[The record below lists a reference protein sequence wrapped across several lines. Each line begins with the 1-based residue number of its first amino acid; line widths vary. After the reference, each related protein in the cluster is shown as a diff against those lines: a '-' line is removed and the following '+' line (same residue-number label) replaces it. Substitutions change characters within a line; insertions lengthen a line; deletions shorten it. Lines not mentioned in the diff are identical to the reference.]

1 MKITIDGK
9 KIEVE
14 KRKTILEVAREKEI
28 FIPSL
33 CDHPGLTPFSGC
45 RLCLVEIKGKKGYP
59 PSCSTYAEDGMEIKT
74 KTPQLQKLRR
84 EILELILSEHPNACL
99 ICSEKENCDEYK
111 STIRKVGEVTGCVL
125 CTNNGRCELQDV
137 VKALKIDKVRF
148 PSLYRNLEVKKSDPF
163 FDRDYNLC
171 ILCGRCVRVCHEV
184 RGASTLSFV
193 YRGSQAVV
201 GTVLDW
207 PLLESGCQFC
217 GACVDVCPTGSLA
230 ERAIRYEG
238 LPDATAKTICPL
250 CSMGCELKIELKG
263 GKILSSKPSEDG
275 DINQGQGC
283 VKGRFLI
290 KDVVYSPRRILKP
303 MIRMNKELEEA
314 SWEEALDFV
323 AERLKIFKG
332 KKIALI
338 ASPQESCEE
347 YFLLNK
353 FASEELKTEYVDSS
367 YRFSPL
373 AVINEMAQQSGIVL
387 DLNFEIKDISR
398 ARTFFLIGEDL
409 PKSHPIIWL
418 EMLKAVKGGA
428 KLVVASPVELSLN
441 RHSSLW
447 LQIKPGAEFYLLS
460 FLSKL
465 FLASEKEVDNPQI
478 EGFESFKDS
487 LEEYDLSKVFEL
499 TGITREELNEAFALL
514 SEAEAAAYLFGVR
527 LTQHPWGNR
536 SMAALWNLALQ
547 AQAQLF
553 PLGLE
558 NNLRAVGE
566 IGQNSSA
573 RGLSFNQ
580 IFDEAS
586 SGDLKALY
594 LAGPA
599 PYLKRANLEF
609 LVIQDS
615 FVNENF
621 RLADAVLPASTFAET
636 EGTFIN
642 GEGRLQ
648 KFNKVIDPLGE
659 AKPDWW
665 IITQLARRMG
675 NKGWHFKNPAEI
687 TKEMIK
693 VVPSFSNI
701 SYADLEKGQKVF
713 PQGET
718 KKARS
723 FIPVADSGSHYKKS
737 KKYPF
742 LMFLDYS
749 LDYYKSLSLSQESRS
764 LKAIRD
770 SRWIKIS
777 PEDAEKLNLKE
788 GQGVVVE
795 SSSGKFKGFVRIIKS
810 LPSGI
815 LGASFLLSEGAD
827 FAVNE
832 LIPSVF
838 RESHSL
844 GMVPVR
850 IRREE

>member
-1 MKITIDGK
+1 MKVTIDGK

-14 KRKTILEVAREKEI
+14 GKRTILEVAREKGI

-33 CDHPGLTPFSGC
+33 CDHAQLTPFGGC
-45 RLCLVEIKGKKGYP
+45 RLCIVEIKERKGCP
-59 PSCSTYAEDGMEIKT
+59 PSCSTYIDDGMEIKT
-74 KTPQLQKLRR
+74 KTPQLQKLRKG
-84 EILELILSEHPNACL
+84 ILELILSEHPNACL

-125 CTNNGRCELQDV
+125 CSNNGRCELQDLV
-137 VKALKIDKVRF
+137 ETLKIDKVRF
-148 PSLYRNLEVKKSDPF
+148 PSVYRNLEVKKRDPF

-171 ILCGRCVRVCHEV
+171 ILCGRCVRICHEV

-201 GTVLDW
+201 GTVLDL

-217 GACVDVCPTGSLA
+217 GACVDVCPTGSLT
-230 ERAIRYEG
+230 ERAIRYES
-238 LPDATAKTICPL
+238 LPDERAKTICPL
-250 CSMGCELKIELKG
+250 CSMGCELEIDLKRQ
-263 GKILSSKPSEDG
+263 KILSSRPSGEG
-275 DINQGQGC
+275 AVNEGQAC

-290 KDVVYSPRRILKP
+290 KDVVHSPRRILKP
-303 MIRMNKELEEA
+303 LVRVNKELEEA

-323 AERLKIFKG
+323 AQRLEKFKG

-338 ASPQESCEE
+338 ASPQVSCEE
-347 YFLLNK
+347 YFLLHK
-353 FASEELKTEYVDSS
+353 FASEELKTENLDSS

-373 AVINEMAQQSGIVL
+373 AVFDKMAKENGL
-387 DLNFEIKDISR
+387 ELGLNFEINDISR
-398 ARTFFLIGEDL
+398 AKTLFLIGEDI

-418 EMLKAVKGGA
+418 EVLKAVKGGA
-428 KLVVASPVELSLN
+428 KLIVASPAELSLS
-441 RHSSLW
+441 RFSSIW
-447 LQIKPGAEFYLLS
+447 LQIKPGTEFYLLS

-465 FLASEKEVDNPQI
+465 FLQNKQEADHPLI
-478 EGFESFKDS
+478 EGFDSFKGS
-487 LEEYDLSKVFEL
+487 LDEFDLSKVFEM
-499 TGITREELNEAFALL
+499 TGITQEELEKAFGFL
-514 SEAEAAAYLFGVR
+514 SEAEDAAFLFGMG
-527 LTQHPWGNR
+527 LTQHPRGSRNV
-536 SMAALWNLALQ
+536 AALWNLSLQ

-558 NNLRAVGE
+558 NNLRGVFE
-566 IGQNSSA
+566 IGQNSSDK
-573 RGLSFNQ
+573 GLNFNPILQ
-580 IFDEAS
+580 AAS
-586 SGDLKALY
+586 SGKLKALY

-599 PYLKRANLEF
+599 PYLKKANLEF

-621 RLADAVLPASTFAET
+621 KLADAVLPASTFAET

-665 IITQLARRMG
+665 IISQLARRMG
-675 NKGWHFKNPAEI
+675 SKGFPFKNPSEI

-693 VVPSFSNI
+693 VVPSFSNV
-701 SYADLEKGQKVF
+701 SYTDLEKGQKIF
-713 PQGET
+713 TQEET
-718 KKARS
+718 KKARP
-723 FIPVADSGSHYKKS
+723 FIPVKYSNSHQRKS

-749 LDYYKSLSLSQESRS
+749 LDYYRSLSLCQESRG
-764 LKAIRD
+764 LKAVRD

-777 PEDAEKLNLKE
+777 PEDAEKLNLEE
-788 GQGVVVE
+788 GESIFVE
-795 SSSGKFKGFVRIIKS
+795 SSSGKFKGSVKITKS
-810 LPSGI
+810 LPKGT
-815 LGASFLLSEGAD
+815 LGASFLLSENSD
-827 FAVNE
+827 FSVNG

-838 RESHSL
+838 QDSHSL
-844 GMVPVR
+844 GMLSVK
-850 IRREE
+850 IKREK

>member
-1 MKITIDGK
+1 MKITIDGI

-14 KRKTILEVAREKEI
+14 KRRTILDVAREKEI

-33 CDHPGLTPFSGC
+33 CDHPRLTPFSGC
-45 RLCLVEIKGKKGYP
+45 RLCLVEIKGKKGYA

-99 ICSEKENCDEYK
+99 ICREKENCDEYK

-148 PSLYRNLEVKKSDPF
+148 PSLYRNLVVRKSDPF

-171 ILCGRCVRVCHEV
+171 ILCGRCVRICHEV
-184 RGASTLSFV
+184 RGASALSFV

-230 ERAIRYEG
+230 ERAIRYES
-238 LPDATAKTICPL
+238 LPDGGAKTICPL
-250 CSMGCELKIELKG
+250 CSMGCELKIDLKG
-263 GKILSSKPSEDG
+263 RKILSSRPSDDG
-275 DINQGQGC
+275 AVNQGQGC

-290 KDVVYSPRRILKP
+290 KEVVHSHRRILKP

-323 AERLKIFKG
+323 VKRLKKFKG
-332 KKIALI
+332 KEIALI
-338 ASPQESCEE
+338 ASPQQSCEE

-353 FASEELKTEYVDSS
+353 FASQELKTENVDSS

-373 AVINEMAQQSGIVL
+373 AVINEMAQQSGLVL
-387 DLNFEIKDISR
+387 DLNFEIKDITR
-398 ARTFFLIGEDL
+398 ARAFFLIGEDL

-418 EMLKAVKGGA
+418 EVLRAVKSGA
-428 KLVVASPVELSLN
+428 KLVVASPIELSLN

-447 LQIKPGAEFYLLS
+447 LKIKPGTEFYLFS
-460 FLSKL
+460 FLAKL
-465 FLASEKEVDNPQI
+465 FLASEKEVDTQI

-487 LEEYDLSKVFEL
+487 LEKYDLSKVFEL

-514 SEAEAAAYLFGVR
+514 SEVEAPAFMFGTG
-527 LTQHPWGNR
+527 LTQHPWGKR
-536 SMAALWNLALQ
+536 SVAALWNLALQ

-558 NNLRAVGE
+558 NNLRGVGE
-566 IGQNSSA
+566 IGQNFSA
-573 RGLSFNQ
+573 KGLTFNQ
-580 IFDEAS
+580 IFEAAS

-594 LAGPA
+594 LAGPL

-648 KFNKVIDPLGE
+648 KFNKVLDPVGE

-701 SYADLEKGQKVF
+701 SYADLERGQKIF
-713 PQGET
+713 AQGEM
-718 KKARS
+718 KKARQ
-723 FIPVADSGSHYKKS
+723 FIPLTDSDSHYKKS

-749 LDYYKSLSLSQESRS
+749 LDYYRSLCLSQESRG

-770 SRWIKIS
+770 SRRIKIS

-788 GQGVVVE
+788 GEGIVVE
-795 SSSGKFKGFVRIIKS
+795 SSSGKLRGFIKITKS
-810 LPSGI
+810 LPIGI

-827 FAVNE
+827 FAANG
-832 LIPSVF
+832 LIPRVF